1 MIGGVFMDVDMM
13 GGTIKNV
20 SHALPFY
27 HGVYIA
33 RNAFAGNLAGLGK
46 SFAVVSFWAVAVYL
60 LACAVFRNKMQK
72 DVR

>member
-13 GGTIKNV
+13 GGAIKNV
-20 SHALPFY
+20 SHSLPFY
-27 HGVYIA
+27 HGVHIA
-33 RNAFAGNLAGLGK
+33 RNAFAGNLAGLGE
-46 SFAVVSFWAVAVYL
+46 SFAVVSVWAVAVYL

>member
-1 MIGGVFMDVDMM
+1 M
-13 GGTIKNV
+13 
-20 SHALPFY
+20 H
-27 HGVYIA
+27 IA